1 MMRRFFFSTI
11 KSNSNPNGATDY
23 YVSENGTGSGLN
35 PANPM
40 SPADFLLVTLVEFD
54 RVFFLEGDEF

>member
-1 MMRRFFFSTI
+1 MMRRFFLSTI
-11 KSNSNPNGATDY
+11 QNAGNPNGATDY

-40 SPADFLLVTLVEFD
+40 SPTDFLLVVLVQFD